1 MVRLGGVCLAIPG
14 ISFNRSI
21 QTQKDYKMKISYNKK
36 CSGQLHISQHTA
48 YNLRLKEE
56 ISAVSVDL
64 GKNTSGEFDFHDEKN
79 VGISGDVSNVRLLF
93 NSKANYIALSVMG
106 MRGSFDFSG
115 VRILYIDHCDIS
127 KATIK
132 FNPNARFIDLYRVKG
147 LRGYL
152 DFSNVQELKLGEGTE
167 ETCLDGVSGIKFNP
181 NGLVFG
187 ISDAKR
193 RLLESAYLKHERNS

>member
-1 MVRLGGVCLAIPG
+1 
-14 ISFNRSI
+14 
-21 QTQKDYKMKISYNKK
+21 MKISYNKK

-48 YNLRLKEE
+48 YNLHLKER

-64 GKNTSGEFDFHDEKN
+64 GKNTSGEFDFQDEKN
-79 VGISGDVSNVRLLF
+79 IEFSGDVSNVRLLF

-132 FNPNARFIDLYRVKG
+132 FNPNARFIDLYGVKG
-147 LRGYL
+147 LHGYL

-181 NGLVFG
+181 NGLVLG